1 MLSKL
6 IGPLLLAAQ
15 LSNHSITV
23 EECTTLHCPPPGVSP
38 GGLFEAPRDEETYKS
53 SQPGSFAP
61 DTPNTND
68 TEKQGSGSK
77 EQNN

>member
-1 MLSKL
+1 
-6 IGPLLLAAQ
+6 
-15 LSNHSITV
+15 
-23 EECTTLHCPPPGVSP
+23 
-38 GGLFEAPRDEETYKS
+38 LFEAPRDEETYKS
-53 SQPGSFAP
+53 SPPGSFAP